1 MDTTEET
8 STTGLTEPDR
18 LCQPCIDCGVA
29 QLLDDLRDNV
39 PLSRNRQTMEIE
51 FFDSDDDD
59 NEKSNDGFGLS
70 VILGINSERRITVGT
85 AASIRDREG
94 CPVCDLITHILPS
107 EFRNELSGSEIIL
120 HLPKPGLP
128 EPPSV
133 TTISTHQR
141 KESEIE
147 GRSREQKLYIT
158 TIVNGTYLTFGC
170 IHFATPGSAKT
181 TAEISDHGRRGIIK
195 HEICFQPE
203 MYLLNILK
211 LYDAVELLNED
222 IQKLNSSNNEEKE
235 AAVTNLKLISKVM
248 VAILQ
253 AASQRTT
260 VSQDVQ
266 VGPALQILLIDVD
279 ENKLV
284 ETTTSRK
291 YLALSY
297 VWGTGEVFK
306 ITTDKRA
313 ELAEEGSLSR
323 AKLPKI
329 VRDAISF
336 TRKLQQRYLWVDAL
350 CIEQNKDSMQKATQI
365 QNMDA
370 IYGGAYLTLVAWTA
384 KSSDS
389 SLPGISDL
397 ESDSEFRYKPQIIR
411 REVNGLLLENRLS
424 DDLMHLDDYA
434 KISHYETRAWT
445 FQERILSR
453 RCLFFHEREA
463 LFVSDISKNSIGIT
477 CAGFGPKSR
486 CKGCKVMDVPPKG
499 HSINTAIYSLIN
511 AGIVSTAPQLEQYS
525 FFVEKY
531 MELNL
536 TMKSDRLNAFQG
548 LLSYLRPDIGD
559 TVACLPIAWSPRV
572 LLWGCVPGEQEPV
585 RNVLFPSWSWAGW
598 EGRVTYSAFSR
609 SDWEFHIQEI
619 RGSASPKSYSRLLWT
634 AGENTISDEADALVP
649 HASIKIL
656 NFEADTVDPASGVGS
671 LPVPPNNHIY
681 VLLAVGI
688 SFEVY
693 HDKRVNVLEVKRN
706 GDCFERVALHLFE
719 RDAWQSAT
727 IQKRSIYLG

>member
-170 IHFATPGSAKT
+170 IHFATPRSAKT

-248 VAILQ
+248 GEAAFLTAIGQ
-253 AASQRTT
+253 KKMKSSQKGNENNQ
-260 VSQDVQ
+260 VS
-266 VGPALQILLIDVD
+266 
-279 ENKLV
+279 EEYNEEK
-284 ETTTSRK
+284 K
-291 YLALSY
+291 YSI
-297 VWGTGEVFK
+297 E
-306 ITTDKRA
+306 
-313 ELAEEGSLSR
+313 EEEGSI
-323 AKLPKI
+323 KI
-329 VRDAISF
+329 
-336 TRKLQQRYLWVDAL
+336 K
-350 CIEQNKDSMQKATQI
+350 E
-365 QNMDA
+365 
-370 IYGGAYLTLVAWTA
+370 
-384 KSSDS
+384 
-389 SLPGISDL
+389 
-397 ESDSEFRYKPQIIR
+397 ESDQEVEEIN
-411 REVNGLLLENRLS
+411 REKGES
-424 DDLMHLDDYA
+424 DHKM
-434 KISHYETRAWT
+434 E
-445 FQERILSR
+445 
-453 RCLFFHEREA
+453 
-463 LFVSDISKNSIGIT
+463 
-477 CAGFGPKSR
+477 KSNE
-486 CKGCKVMDVPPKG
+486 KTM
-499 HSINTAIYSLIN
+499 
-511 AGIVSTAPQLEQYS
+511 IV
-525 FFVEKY
+525 
-531 MELNL
+531 
-536 TMKSDRLNAFQG
+536 
-548 LLSYLRPDIGD
+548 I
-559 TVACLPIAWSPRV
+559 
-572 LLWGCVPGEQEPV
+572 
-585 RNVLFPSWSWAGW
+585 
-598 EGRVTYSAFSR
+598 
-609 SDWEFHIQEI
+609 
-619 RGSASPKSYSRLLWT
+619 
-634 AGENTISDEADALVP
+634 
-649 HASIKIL
+649 
-656 NFEADTVDPASGVGS
+656 DP
-671 LPVPPNNHIY
+671 
-681 VLLAVGI
+681 
-688 SFEVY
+688 
-693 HDKRVNVLEVKRN
+693 
-706 GDCFERVALHLFE
+706 
-719 RDAWQSAT
+719 
-727 IQKRSIYLG
+727 